1 MKFWVSRQALLY
13 TAGAVWIV
21 AGANILRIGIVTWT
35 GDAHAWLFRVGEA
48 IVVFLLFFSLVFKK
62 LYDKHTLRIERKK
75 DRNCPFSFFDT
86 KGWIMMA
93 FMITLGILARK
104 FGWLPDSFI
113 AVFYTGLSV
122 ALIITG
128 WLFLRYGWQR
138 RRNLR
143 N

>member
-1 MKFWVSRQALLY
+1 
-13 TAGAVWIV
+13 
-21 AGANILRIGIVTWT
+21 
-35 GDAHAWLFRVGEA
+35 
-48 IVVFLLFFSLVFKK
+48 
-62 LYDKHTLRIERKK
+62 
-75 DRNCPFSFFDT
+75 
-86 KGWIMMA
+86 MMA
-93 FMITLGILARK
+93 FMITLGIFARK